1 MIRDM
6 SRTLGPKSRVQLSKT
21 LNDLVAAQVRRELAP
36 LKQQSTN
43 WMAQINSGVDPN
55 QSTKRTGENNVGRAL
70 LALAAGK
77 CNRNDTLAFSVKEY
91 GRDAFVT
98 KALAAGSFSGGGALI
113 GTEIADDVIDLLR
126 GRSIVRRMGPDFRG
140 TPKGTKEFPRVDV
153 SASASYVGENQD
165 IPLSEPEFGQAVLI
179 AKKLA
184 ALVVVSSETLMFGAS
199 MAAEETIRD
208 DLIQVMTEQE
218 DLTLL
223 RGSGTVNTPKGL
235 RFQALAANVTAT
247 NGVTSANIES
257 DFRDLRNALTGA
269 NVPMLRP
276 HFLMA
281 PRSLN
286 FLQTLRDANGNII
299 FTETRA
305 TNPTIYGTPVLV
317 STHIPVNLGGGNETE
332 IYFVDAS
339 EILFGEVDGMMV
351 DVTGEGGYTDSG
363 SNVVHA
369 FQRDQVM
376 MRVKLFNDI
385 VAKHPEAIAVKTA
398 VTWGA

>member
-1 MIRDM
+1 M
-6 SRTLGPKSRVQLSKT
+6 TKT
-21 LNDLVAAQVRRELAP
+21 LDAKSTKAINDLVRAHVRKELEP
-36 LKQQSTN
+36 LLNNQSTN
-43 WMAQINSGVDPN
+43 YMDQLNTGVRDPHQPNSKAR
-55 QSTKRTGENNVGRAL
+55 SENNVGRAL
-70 LALAAGK
+70 LALAAGR
-77 CNRNDTLAFSVKEY
+77 CNRGDTLSFSVKHY

-98 KALAAGSFSGGGALI
+98 KALAAGEFTAGGALI
-113 GTEIADDVIDLLR
+113 GSEIADDVIDLLR

-165 IPLSEPEFGQAVLI
+165 IPLSEPEFGQVRLI
-179 AKKLA
+179 ARKLA
-184 ALVVVSSETLMFGAS
+184 ALVVVSNETLMFGAS
-199 MAAEETIRD
+199 EAAEETIRD
-208 DLIQVMTEQE
+208 DLIKVMVEQE
-218 DLTLL
+218 DITLL
-223 RGSGTVNTPKGL
+223 RSDGTENTPKGL

-257 DFRDLRNALTGA
+257 DFRDLRNTLTTA

-305 TNPTIYGTPVLV
+305 TQPTIYGTPVLT
-317 STHIPVNLGGGNETE
+317 STHIPVNLGGGGNETE
-332 IYFVDAS
+332 IYLVDAS